1 MKKGI
6 MMTFASALAISSIVP
21 AVYAEV
27 PNTVAANDEKDE
39 EQQVRP
45 VVVVLTL
52 QDAIKYGMESD
63 FSLMEIE
70 YAIEELKITED
81 QVEENYDDVDLTLS
95 GLNQRYN
102 SLQKELEAEKAP
114 SAVTS
119 SDSSSVN
126 IGTSGDTSNVSV
138 PNFYKKMETLTE
150 ILNQMNSE
158 EVQKVINNDP
168 EAGDP
173 TMVLGLLLSNVEK
186 FMKEYKVLEQTTEQK
201 LRETL
206 TQITTLNQTYETLE
220 ATLEQL
226 DTSLRATYNSRSKMF
241 KAIPLSITSTY
252 FSILKTEEQLALTK
266 ASYENEQKNLKAA
279 QVKYELGMLSKK
291 DYEKA
296 TRNFSDLEKNIAL
309 LEKNL
314 KNSKATFALTIGIA
328 YSDNYKVVRPDLGEV
343 KLLTQEMKTEEII
356 EKNFDMVS
364 AKYNL
369 KIAEDN
375 LEYVEDK
382 DNATREEEKQ
392 AKLDIEQAKLAIEKL
407 QNSLEKSI
415 PTTFFQVEAQYKAV
429 QDAAQA
435 LQVAKDEVADIQVY
449 YDLGM
454 ISKIQ
459 YEASSL
465 MVQQAEMAYTSAL
478 YDYYMLQK
486 KVEAMYEGVII

>member
-1 MKKGI
+1 MSI
-6 MMTFASALAISSIVP
+6 AAMLALNSTIP
-21 AVYAEV
+21 AVYAEA
-27 PNTVAANDEKDE
+27 PDKLAANGKKEDE
-39 EQQVRP
+39 QPTRP
-45 VVVVLTL
+45 VVETLTL

-81 QVEENYDDVDLTLS
+81 QVDENYDDVDFTLD
-95 GLNQRYN
+95 GLHRQ
-102 SLQKELEAEKAP
+102 SEALQIQLEAEKAATADTVTVD
-114 SAVTS
+114 SANVKIDNFDKKIKS
-119 SDSSSVN
+119 LVDVLALLSD
-126 IGTSGDTSNVSV
+126 
-138 PNFYKKMETLTE
+138 
-150 ILNQMNSE
+150 E
-158 EVQKVINNDP
+158 EVQKIINSA
-168 EAGDP
+168 EGAGDP
-173 TMVLGLLLSNVEK
+173 ATVLNGLLVNIEK
-186 FMKEYKVLEQTTEQK
+186 FMKEYKVLEQSTEQK
-201 LRETL
+201 MTALRE
-206 TQITTLNQTYETLE
+206 QIYSMTQTYESLE

-226 DTSLRATYNSRSKMF
+226 DISLRATYNSRSKMF
-241 KAIPLSITSTY
+241 QAIPLSITSTY

-266 ASYENEQKNLKAA
+266 ASYENEQKNQKAA
-279 QVKYELGMLSKK
+279 QVKYELGILSKK
-291 DYEKA
+291 DYDKA
-296 TRNFSDLEKNIAL
+296 VREFSDLEKNIAL

-328 YSDNYKVVRPDLGEV
+328 YSDDYQLVKPELNEV
-343 KLLTQEMKTEEII
+343 KLLTQQMKAEDII
-356 EKNFDMVS
+356 VKNFDMVS

-415 PTTFFQVEAQYKAV
+415 PTMFFQVEAQYKAV

-435 LQVAKDEVADIQVY
+435 LQVAKDEVADIEVY
-449 YDLGM
+449 FNLGV

-465 MVQQAEMAYTSAL
+465 MVQQAEMAYTNAL
-478 YDYYMLQK
+478 YDYYMLEK